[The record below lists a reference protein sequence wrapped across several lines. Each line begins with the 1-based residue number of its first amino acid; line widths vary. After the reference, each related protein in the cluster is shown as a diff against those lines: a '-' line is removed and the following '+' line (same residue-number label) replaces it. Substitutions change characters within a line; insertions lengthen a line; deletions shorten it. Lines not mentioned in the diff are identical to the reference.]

1 MLLALPAA
9 AAEADAPYAEDG
21 DMDYIRSYVVTVDPR
36 EDGSVDITYDIDWQV
51 IDGDKT
57 DYLSWVKIGLANSS
71 VDELTPLT
79 DTISDLQYTS
89 DGGSYAKVVFRH
101 RYYAPD
107 VAAAN
112 GGESS
117 VHFAFSVHQS
127 HLFTKNDDGTA
138 NFAFAPGWFDDLS
151 VENMQVRWHNYD
163 GFVADNT
170 GVDGDYLTWDFGAMG
185 HGQQAMVHVTVPV
198 TNAAA
203 FDPGAAMTTDDYD
216 SGEDL
221 DEIIGMLVTL
231 VVVLLAI
238 AIIIIAIASQSP
250 EWGGGFGGGSR
261 STASS
266 ANAPRRGGD
275 VNSNVTIDFMEACKG
290 VKKKMRITHMVK
302 CDQCNGTGAD
312 ANTTTS
318 TCTECHGRGSV
329 QVNQRT
335 PFGTVSSTRVC
346 SRCGGKGKIVTNPCS
361 KCRGSGRCRTTSDI
375 ELKIP
380 AGIDNGQVLRVGGQ
394 GDAGLNGG
402 PSGDLNVSVNVRPH
416 DLFTRRGVDIYCEI
430 PITYAQAVLGD
441 KVTVPTIK
449 GKVEY
454 DIPEGTQSGTK
465 FRLRGEGVKYLG
477 RESYGD
483 QYVTVV
489 VEVPRKL
496 TRQQKEL
503 LQKFDDSLEEKNQ
516 AKRQSFFEKL
526 KRRFEQQ

>member
-1 MLLALPAA
+1 MEKRDYYEVLEVEKTASVEEIKKAYRKKAIQYHPDKNPGDKVAEEKFKE
-9 AAEADAPYAEDG
+9 AAEA
-21 DMDYIRSYVVTVDPR
+21 
-36 EDGSVDITYDIDWQV
+36 YDV
-51 IDGDKT
+51 LSNPDKRARY
-57 DYLSWVKIGLANSS
+57 DQFGHAGM
-71 VDELTPLT
+71 
-79 DTISDLQYTS
+79 
-89 DGGSYAKVVFRH
+89 GG
-101 RYYAPD
+101 
-107 VAAAN
+107 AAGN
-112 GGESS
+112 GGP
-117 VHFAFSVHQS
+117 FGGFSGGMS
-127 HLFTKNDDGTA
+127 MDDI
-138 NFAFAPGWFDDLS
+138 FSMF
-151 VENMQVRWHNYD
+151 
-163 GFVADNT
+163 
-170 GVDGDYLTWDFGAMG
+170 GDIFGG
-185 HGQQAMVHVTVPV
+185 H
-198 TNAAA
+198 
-203 FDPGAAMTTDDYD
+203 
-216 SGEDL
+216 S
-221 DEIIGMLVTL
+221 
-231 VVVLLAI
+231 
-238 AIIIIAIASQSP
+238 
-250 EWGGGFGGGSR
+250 GGFGGGFSGFGGFGGGGAQQR
-261 STASS
+261 RYRGSDLRVKVKLNLKEIST
-266 ANAPRRGGD
+266 
-275 VNSNVTIDFMEACKG
+275 G
-290 VKKKMRITHMVK
+290 VEKKMRITHMVK